1 MRVSPRATLTMDVR
15 EQLLEAALK
24 VFAEAGFRGATTR
37 RIAQEAGVNEVTLF
51 RQFGSKEG
59 LILEA
64 VVRAV
69 ERLQDEDVLPQVPL
83 DPESELLAWTQ
94 RHYDF
99 LRQHSRLIKA
109 AMAETQ
115 THPDMACVGDRLGQN
130 IKLNLRAY
138 LTRLCAAGYCD
149 ADIDVEVAG
158 NVLSGTVFADAMGR
172 DVHPQCY
179 PFSAEEAPRRYVAFL
194 LRAIGARQA
203 VPPENVSEA
212 VAHHA

>member
-1 MRVSPRATLTMDVR
+1 MDVR

-24 VFAEAGFRGATTR
+24 VFADAGFRGATTR

-64 VVRAV
+64 VIRAV

-83 DPESELLAWTQ
+83 DPEAELLAWTQ

-138 LTRLCAAGYCD
+138 LTRLCASGFCD
-149 ADIDVEVAG
+149 PDIDVEVAG

-179 PFSAEEAPRRYVAFL
+179 PFSAEDAPRRYVAFL
-194 LRAIGARQA
+194 LRAIGARPA
-203 VPPENVSEA
+203 VPPRNVSEA
-212 VAHHA
+212 VVHHA

>member
-1 MRVSPRATLTMDVR
+1 MDVR
-15 EQLLEAALK
+15 EQLLEAARK

-64 VVRAV
+64 VIRAV

-83 DPESELLAWTQ
+83 DPEAELLAWTQ
-94 RHYDF
+94 RHFEF

-138 LTRLCAAGYCD
+138 LSRLCAAGFCD
-149 ADIDVEVAG
+149 PDVDVEVAG
-158 NVLSGTVFADAMGR
+158 NVLSGAVFADAMGR

-179 PFSAEEAPRRYVAFL
+179 PFSAEDAPRRYVAFL
-194 LRAIGARQA
+194 LRAIGARPA
-203 VPPENVSEA
+203 VPPPNVSEA